1 MDKTETELLDIY
13 NVIEVQKMR
22 QILIEHP
29 DLLSMFECMMIII
42 NNRLNTE

>member
-13 NVIEVQKMR
+13 NVIEVQRMR
-22 QILIEHP
+22 KILIQHP
-29 DLLSMFECMMIII
+29 DLLAMFECMMIII

>member
-1 MDKTETELLDIY
+1 MDKTETELLNIY

>member
-13 NVIEVQKMR
+13 NVIEVQRMR
-22 QILIEHP
+22 AILIDHP
-29 DLLSMFECMMIII
+29 DLLAMFECMMIII